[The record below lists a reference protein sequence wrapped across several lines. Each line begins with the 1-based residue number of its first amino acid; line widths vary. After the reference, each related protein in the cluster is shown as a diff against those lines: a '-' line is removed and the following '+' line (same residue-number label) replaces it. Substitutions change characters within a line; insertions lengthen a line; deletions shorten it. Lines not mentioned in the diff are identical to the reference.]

1 MRSRSL
7 ILRTTTRPIIL
18 VLLLISV
25 FLLLRGHDLPGGGF
39 IGGLVAA
46 AAVALFAIAFGP
58 RAAAR
63 LLRWRPE
70 QLIGWG
76 MAAAVAAGLLGMLF
90 GRPFLTG
97 LWWIIP
103 VGDQELK
110 LSTPLL
116 FDVGVY
122 LVVIGVVLRFVL
134 SLEER

>member
-1 MRSRSL
+1 VNSL
-7 ILRTTTRPIIL
+7 ILRTTTRPIIV

-46 AAVALFAIAFGP
+46 AAVGLYAITFGAG
-58 RAAAR
+58 AAAS
-63 LLRWRPE
+63 LLRVRPAN
-70 QLIGWG
+70 LIGWG
-76 MAAAVAAGLLGMLF
+76 MAATVVAGLLAMLL

-97 LWWIIP
+97 LWWVIA

-116 FDVGVY
+116 FDIGVY
-122 LVVIGVVLRFVL
+122 MVVVGVVLTFIL

>member
-1 MRSRSL
+1 MNSL
-7 ILRTTTRPIIL
+7 ILRTTTRPIIV
-18 VLLLISV
+18 VLLLISI

-46 AAVALFAIAFGP
+46 AAAALYAIAFGAD
-58 RAAAR
+58 AAAK
-63 LLRWRPE
+63 LLRVRPE
-70 QLIGWG
+70 SLVGWG
-76 MAAAVAAGLLGMLF
+76 MAATVVAGLLGMVA
-90 GRPFLTG
+90 GREFLTG
-97 LWWIIP
+97 LWWVIA

-122 LVVIGVVLRFVL
+122 LVVVGVILRFVL

>member
-1 MRSRSL
+1 MNSL
-7 ILRTTTRPIIL
+7 ILRLTTRPIIV

-46 AAVALFAIAFGP
+46 AAAALYAIAFGP
-58 RAAAR
+58 TAAAR
-63 LLRWRPE
+63 LLRVRPE
-70 QLIGWG
+70 LLVGWG
-76 MAAAVAAGLLGMLF
+76 MATTVVAGLLGMVA
-90 GRPFLTG
+90 GREFLTG
-97 LWWIIP
+97 LWWVVA
-103 VGDQELK
+103 VGDQEIK

-122 LVVIGVVLRFVL
+122 LVVVGVVLRFVL

>member
-1 MRSRSL
+1 VKSL
-7 ILRTTTRPIIL
+7 ILRTTTRPIIV

-46 AAVALFAIAFGP
+46 AAAALYAIAFGAG
-58 RAAAR
+58 AAAK
-63 LLRWRPE
+63 LLRVRPE
-70 QLIGWG
+70 SLVGWG
-76 MAAAVAAGLLGMLF
+76 MAVTVVAGLLGMVA
-90 GRPFLTG
+90 GREFLTG
-97 LWWIIP
+97 LWWVIA

-122 LVVIGVVLRFVL
+122 LVVVGVVLRFVL